1 MNANK
6 EVNIIPELN
15 EKQKQNPYSYRQQ
28 KNIPFT
34 PPILG
39 AFAKLYQRGTY
50 ILEPK
55 AARNQPTCTTQT
67 KIKIKTFTKK
77 PQKIKNKKFC
87 ER

>member
-34 PPILG
+34 PSILG

-67 KIKIKTFTKK
+67 KKIIKIFTKK
-77 PQKIKNKKFC
+77 PKKKKKKKKVL
-87 ER
+87 

>member
-15 EKQKQNPYSYRQQ
+15 EKQNQNPFPYRQQ

-55 AARNQPTCTTQT
+55 ATRNQPTCTTQ
-67 KIKIKTFTKK
+67 KKKKKKK
-77 PQKIKNKKFC
+77 PLPKNQNRKKKK
-87 ER
+87 